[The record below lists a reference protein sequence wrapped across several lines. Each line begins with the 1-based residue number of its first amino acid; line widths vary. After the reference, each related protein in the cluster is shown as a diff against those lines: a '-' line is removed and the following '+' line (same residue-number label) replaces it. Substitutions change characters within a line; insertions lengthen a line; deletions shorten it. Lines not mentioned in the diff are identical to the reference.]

1 MESKPVIAMQ
11 QRKLAA
17 EAEVRVLLRSRR
29 ELKAAAAALT
39 PEATH
44 PAGNRAEVR
53 VQVRGNMLRVRI
65 GARDSSALRAV
76 MTSYLRMLKAI
87 SNVFA
92 SLADSETRKRHGRSS
107 GRRAMGK

>member
-1 MESKPVIAMQ
+1 MQ
-11 QRKLAA
+11 QSKLGA

-29 ELKAAAAALT
+29 EITAVAAALT

-44 PAGNRAEVR
+44 PTGKRADVEV
-53 VQVRGNMLRVRI
+53 QIRGNMLKVRI
-65 GARDSSALRAV
+65 RARDSSTLRAV

-92 SLADSETRKRHGRSS
+92 SLAESENPK
-107 GRRAMGK
+107 ANKQ